1 MSDPKSNASGGLSDT
16 SSAPEEGDVK
26 ESGRNRG
33 QVVEP
38 GGSRDA
44 KDRSGGTGE
53 QPESGRQDAAPR
65 TGK

>member
-1 MSDPKSNASGGLSDT
+1 MSDPKRTPSRDT
-16 SSAPEEGDVK
+16 SSAPEEGDLQ

-33 QVVEP
+33 QAVGREN
-38 GGSRDA
+38 SRDA

>member
-1 MSDPKSNASGGLSDT
+1 MSDPKSQSSRDT

-26 ESGRNRG
+26 NSGRNRG
-33 QVVEP
+33 RLVEP
-38 GGSRDA
+38 EDSRTA
-44 KDRSGGTGE
+44 KDQSGGTGE